1 MSRQE
6 PAETNFSEAIVPVF
20 GVDPR
25 GAAIFAGAVAGGRVG
40 GGRVPIDPYDSPWH
54 GWTQPPQTFRGAGY
68 LGAARPLKPTPQT
81 LEQGR
86 SAVQLT
92 PAEQL
97 LEQRAAEG
105 RFG

>member
-1 MSRQE
+1 MG
-6 PAETNFSEAIVPVF
+6 ETNESVAVVPVY

-25 GAAIFAGAVAGGRVG
+25 GAAIFSGVTAGGNVG
-40 GGRVPIDPYDSPWH
+40 GGRVPIDAYDSPWH
-54 GWTQPPQTFRGAGY
+54 GWTQPPQNFRGAAG
-68 LGAARPLKPTPQT
+68 LGAARPLAAVPET

-86 SAVQLT
+86 SAVQLS

-105 RFG
+105 RLG